1 MAHLHEKSIDNDFVV
16 IKDEQEEYNTLKNKI
31 KELELNNSLLF
42 IRNMKLTEE
51 NKELKSNVYK
61 KKNIN
66 LNEDILIK
74 QFNEKYTTDFI
85 NNGCNGK
92 LKRINIK

>member
-1 MAHLHEKSIDNDFVV
+1 
-16 IKDEQEEYNTLKNKI
+16 
-31 KELELNNSLLF
+31 
-42 IRNMKLTEE
+42 MKLTEE